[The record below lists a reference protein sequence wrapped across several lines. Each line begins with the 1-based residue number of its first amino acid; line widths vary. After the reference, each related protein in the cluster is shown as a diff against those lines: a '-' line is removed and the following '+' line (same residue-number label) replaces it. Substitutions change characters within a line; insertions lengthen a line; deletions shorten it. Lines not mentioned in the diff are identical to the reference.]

1 MRLLPIIQYMQSN
14 KSVLQDVQP
23 SERMTPLDDF
33 VAEELPVAYLHPVR
47 DKSLP
52 NQLLGALS
60 QDRESYFAV
69 VTVARELDIINQTE
83 QLADARD
90 ENDSLLLG
98 YQQDIQHD
106 HIQHVE
112 GEILDIKNG
121 LIAYQDVYRTAV
133 IKSG

>member
-33 VAEELPVAYLHPVR
+33 VAEDLPVAYLHPVR

-52 NQLLGALS
+52 NHLLGALS

-69 VTVARELDIINQTE
+69 VTVARDLDIINQT
-83 QLADARD
+83 
-90 ENDSLLLG
+90 
-98 YQQDIQHD
+98 
-106 HIQHVE
+106 
-112 GEILDIKNG
+112 
-121 LIAYQDVYRTAV
+121 
-133 IKSG
+133 